1 MNSLFLCGV
10 SAAWAVAQVAL
21 GGFFTLAY
29 LMARRSTEYLLF
41 GLLCFALAVLSIG
54 LSSNYASTDVMAWES
69 RTTLAMAG
77 VIAATALNLHFVMR
91 YAGVRWGGRVVLVTY
106 VISAANELLN
116 AFGGWRIPGTARV
129 RSYELFGYSV
139 TQVGMRQSLLATSFQ
154 VFALATLLLCFWLLL
169 RVYRSGRTEALTA
182 LLGSAVIPLAA
193 LHDVLLLWRV
203 GGLGVTVLPHAF
215 MVYAFAVATTLLIRY
230 RQTAGQLETTQLHLR
245 LRTEELERSYQDL
258 ETMEHQLV
266 KQQLLASVGELSAAI
281 AHEVR
286 NPLAVIVNAVAGLR
300 RPALRSEDRDVLLGI
315 VDEET
320 ARLDRLVSDLLRF
333 ARPVKVARSEVSLT
347 ELIQQVLSGLDEKY
361 RTRLSISPQQELET
375 VFVDAGLLKLVLDSL
390 LDNACQAMP
399 DGGTVSVSAQ
409 PATLQG
415 TAAVCLR
422 VTDRGHGMDARTRE
436 RATKPFFTTRP
447 TGTGLGLA
455 IVERIVQAHG
465 GDLGIASEP
474 GQGTTVSVLIPR
486 GDPRSRGRRRLAS
499 GAGLGPE
506 AVEEP

>member
-10 SAAWAVAQVAL
+10 AAAWAVAQVAL

-29 LMARRSTEYLLF
+29 LMARRSSEYLLF
-41 GLLCFALAVLSIG
+41 SLLCFALAVLSVG
-54 LSSNYASTDVMAWES
+54 LATDYISTDAIAWERGS
-69 RTTLAMAG
+69 TVAWAG

-91 YAGVRWGGRVVLVTY
+91 YAGVRWGGRVALFTY
-106 VISAANELLN
+106 VLSGVHELLN
-116 AFGGWRIPGTARV
+116 AFGGWRVPGTVRV

-139 TQVGMRQSLLATSFQ
+139 IQVGTRQTALAMSFQ
-154 VFALATLLLCFWLLL
+154 VFALGTLLLDFWLLL
-169 RVYRSGRTEALTA
+169 LVYRSGRGEALSA
-182 LLGSAVIPLAA
+182 LLGSAVIPVAGA
-193 LHDVLLLWRV
+193 HDVLLAWGV
-203 GGLGVTVLPHAF
+203 GGLGVTLLPHAF
-215 MVYAFAVATTLLIRY
+215 MVYALAVASTLLIRY
-230 RQTAGQLETTQLHLR
+230 RQTAGQLEATKLHLR

-258 ETMEHQLV
+258 ETMEQQLV

-300 RPALRSEDRDVLLGI
+300 RPALPPEDRDTLLGI

-347 ELIQQVLSGLDEKY
+347 ELIQQVLSGLDAKY
-361 RTRLSISPQQELET
+361 RTRLAIPPQQELET
-375 VFVDAGLLKLVLDSL
+375 IFVDAGLLKLVLDSL

-399 DGGTVSVSAQ
+399 DGGTVTVSAQ
-409 PATLQG
+409 SAVLQG

-422 VTDRGHGMDARTRE
+422 VTDRGRGMDARTRE

-465 GDLGIASEP
+465 GELGIASEP

-486 GDPRSRGRRRLAS
+486 GDPRSRGRRRLPS
-499 GAGLGPE
+499 GAGPNPD
-506 AVEEP
+506 AVEES